1 MSNTNPLDPDV
12 EPGWTRHPVGD
23 QRPCAGPLLES
34 QDEVARDGDR
44 ERGFTVAELAVAMML
59 ISILSVLVLG
69 IMNNRVEKAKL
80 AACMIDL
87 RSVQSTVWSLS
98 DGVTWPMPKDLW
110 QYMWAGKRPG
120 PYFYLVNNSDA
131 NSGHG
136 NDMDICDEEN
146 PGKSE
151 SNRECQDIEFVIVCQ
166 HDHRTLAKY
175 VYIEDE
181 GPPTIAGWDKEIAP
195 DPGYDKFIK
204 WQPQE

>member
-1 MSNTNPLDPDV
+1 MSNTNPLDSDV
-12 EPGWTRHPVGD
+12 EPGRTHHPVGD
-23 QRPCAGPLLES
+23 QPPNADPLLES
-34 QDEVARDGDR
+34 PDEVARDGDR
-44 ERGFTVAELAVAMML
+44 ERGFTIAELAVAMML

-98 DGVTWPMPKDLW
+98 DGVTWPSPKDLW

-136 NDMDICDEEN
+136 NDMDVCDEEN
-146 PGKSE
+146 PGESE
-151 SNRECQDIEFVIVCQ
+151 SNRDCQDIEFVIVCQ

-204 WQPQE
+204 WQPQQ

>member
-1 MSNTNPLDPDV
+1 VEDPFPLPPD
-12 EPGWTRHPVGD
+12 EGD
-23 QRPCAGPLLES
+23 E
-34 QDEVARDGDR
+34 ERDGQG
-44 ERGFTVAELAVAMML
+44 GFTVAELAVALML
-59 ISILSVLVLG
+59 ISILSVLALG

-98 DGVTWPMPKDLW
+98 DGVTWPSPPALW
-110 QYMWAGKRPG
+110 QYMWKGKRPG
-120 PYFYLVNNSDA
+120 PYYYLVNNSDA

-146 PGKSE
+146 PGASGD
-151 SNRECQDIEFVIVCQ
+151 NRDCQDIEFVIVCQ
-166 HDHRTLAKY
+166 HDHRNLAKY

-181 GPPTIAGWDKEIAP
+181 GPPMIAGWDKEIAP

-204 WQPQE
+204 WQPQDGEPILDPAPAPVEPVDDKKTK

>member
-1 MSNTNPLDPDV
+1 MSTVKPLDPDV
-12 EPGWTRHPVGD
+12 EPMWTHALVASQPPTED
-23 QRPCAGPLLES
+23 PFPLPP
-34 QDEVARDGDR
+34 DEGDR
-44 ERGFTVAELAVAMML
+44 ERDNESGFTIAELAVAMML
-59 ISILSVLVLG
+59 ISILSVLALG

-98 DGVTWPMPKDLW
+98 DGVTWPLPKDLW

-120 PYFYLVNNSDA
+120 PYFYLVNTSDA

-146 PGKSE
+146 PGKSGD
-151 SNRECQDIEFVIVCQ
+151 NRDCKDIEFVIVCQ

-204 WQPQE
+204 WQPQQ